1 VRENTP
7 NPQINYS
14 KLQIGGNI
22 AGALFAIAAVAIGVT
37 GIPMV
42 RYILPV
48 ALVVGVGIALVLH
61 FSHPRNP
68 GSPWILPGTKK

>member
-1 VRENTP
+1 MREGTP

-22 AGALFAIAAVAIGVT
+22 AGAVFALGAIAIGVT

-42 RYILPV
+42 RYILP
-48 ALVVGVGIALVLH
+48 AAIVVGGGIALILH
-61 FSHPRNP
+61 FAHPRNP
-68 GSPWILPGTKK
+68 GAPWILPGTKK